1 MFGVLST
8 GMAITFHTYASVAL
22 CMNMN
27 MDVHDVGY
35 ITVEIK
41 ANLRQLGH
49 SA

>member
-1 MFGVLST
+1 MLST
-8 GMAITFHTYASVAL
+8 GMAIVFHLYASVAL

-27 MDVHDVGY
+27 MDMHDVGY
-35 ITVEIK
+35 IMVEVK